1 MVLYLTRFEY
11 SIVSTIG
18 CGMEKRGVLM
28 KVNWN
33 SKYLTVS
40 IYSFIVICASIVF
53 YLIASEVKS
62 FQIKVGEIMS
72 VFLPIII
79 GFIMAYLFNFIL
91 DFYEKH
97 ILDFDFLNKREN
109 KFKRIIALVFT
120 YTTVSLLFYL
130 FVKFLFPQIVNS
142 IVGLVDDMPKYIRI
156 ATEFVDDFNSKYEI
170 PEEYY
175 NIIINRWNE
184 YRDTLLNFASN
195 LIPVL
200 GNMLKKIFSSIWNI
214 VLGVIV
220 SIYLLTDK
228 ERFFALSKKITTALF
243 SEEKANRIFELTN
256 RTDNIFG
263 KFITGKILDSFI
275 IAVLT
280 FIIMTIF
287 KIPYTVLISFII
299 GVTNIIPFF
308 GPFIGAVPS
317 AILIL
322 FVSPIKAL
330 WFIVIILVIQQI
342 DGNIIGP
349 KILGDSLGISAFW
362 ILFSLLIGGKL
373 FGFIGLII
381 GVPLFVFIYSIIK
394 DIVEGRLKKKGL
406 PHESDEYM

>member
-1 MVLYLTRFEY
+1 
-11 SIVSTIG
+11 
-18 CGMEKRGVLM
+18 M
-28 KVNWN
+28 KIKWN
-33 SKYLTVS
+33 SKYFTIS
-40 IYSFIVICASIVF
+40 IYSFIVICASIIF
-53 YLIASEVKS
+53 YLIASEVTT
-62 FQIKVGEIMS
+62 FQIKVGEVIS
-72 VFLPIII
+72 IFSPIII

-91 DFYEKH
+91 DFYEDT
-97 ILDFDFLNKREN
+97 ILDFRFFNERKNKS
-109 KFKRIIALVFT
+109 KRIIGLIFT
-120 YTTVSLLFYL
+120 YATVTLICYL
-130 FVKFLFPQIVNS
+130 FFKFILPQIVDS
-142 IVGLVDDMPKYIRI
+142 IVGLVNDIPDHISKG
-156 ATEFVDDFNSKYEI
+156 TELVNEFNSKYEI
-170 PEEYY
+170 PEQYY
-175 NIIINRWNE
+175 KYIVQKWDQYRETIIDFATN
-184 YRDTLLNFASN
+184 LLP
-195 LIPVL
+195 IL
-200 GNMLKKIFSSIWNI
+200 GNVVKNILASVWNI
-214 VLGVIV
+214 VLGIIV

-228 ERFFALSKKITTALF
+228 ERFFGLCKKITISLF
-243 SEEKANRIFELTN
+243 SQERANRIFELTN

-280 FIIMTIF
+280 FIVLTIF
-287 KIPYTVLISFII
+287 KMPYTVLVSFII

-317 AILIL
+317 ALLIL

-362 ILFSLLIGGKL
+362 ILFSLLVAGKL

-394 DIVEGRLKKKGL
+394 DIVENRLKKKGL
-406 PHESDEYM
+406 PYKSDEYM